1 VTEQRTGTAEG
12 VPYLA
17 VSPPEGTENP
27 GLVAILHG
35 LDHPHSEETMA
46 ATLPLQDV
54 PAWRVYLGL
63 PMSGRRASEGGSE
76 EIMRRAQADAL
87 MNVQAP
93 VMEQAAGELPGA
105 IDDLRRQ
112 LGLNEDAK
120 VALVGTSAG
129 AGAILKAL
137 ADSDVQVEAI
147 ALINPVSTARAAIE
161 AGERVFGT
169 EYRWTGESTAKA
181 DELDF
186 IRRAGEVASGD
197 RQPAIL
203 ILQGEDDDE
212 AFVRSSEDL
221 ERALSKEYRNSDH
234 VSLTMVKGLAHSL
247 GAAADVE
254 PIEREPSNTAA
265 TFVDHEV
272 RGLLARHLV

>member
-1 VTEQRTGTAEG
+1 MTERRTGTAEG

-17 VSPPEGTENP
+17 IPPPEGTENP

-35 LDHPHSEETMA
+35 LDHPNSEDTMA
-46 ATLPLQDV
+46 ATLPLQDM

-63 PMSGRRASEGGSE
+63 PMSGTRAPEGGAE
-76 EIMRRAQADAL
+76 EVMRRAKADAL

-93 VMEQAAGELPGA
+93 VMEQAAEELPAA
-105 IDDLRRQ
+105 IADLRRQ
-112 LGLNEDAK
+112 LGVSEDAK

-137 ADSDVQVEAI
+137 AESDVDVDAV
-147 ALINPVSTARAAIE
+147 ALINPVSNARAAIE
-161 AGERVFGT
+161 AGERAFGT
-169 EYRWTGESTAKA
+169 EYDWTEASTAKA

-186 IRRAGEVASGD
+186 VRRAGEIASRDG
-197 RQPAIL
+197 QPEIL

-212 AFVRSSEDL
+212 AFVRASEEL
-221 ERALSKEYRNSDH
+221 ERALSREYRNPDH
-234 VSLTMVKGLAHSL
+234 ISLTKVKGLAHSL
-247 GAAADVE
+247 GASADFE
-254 PIEREPSNTAA
+254 KEPSDAAA

>member
-1 VTEQRTGTAEG
+1 MSEQRTGTAKG

-17 VSPPEGTENP
+17 VPPPEGTEHP

-35 LDHPHSEETMA
+35 LDHPNSEETMA
-46 ATLPLQDV
+46 ATLPLHDM

-63 PMSGRRASEGGSE
+63 PMSGKRAPEGGSE
-76 EIMRRAQADAL
+76 EIMRRATADAL

-93 VMEQAAGELPGA
+93 VLEQAAGELPGA
-105 IDDLRRQ
+105 IEDLRRQ
-112 LGLNEDAK
+112 LGLSDDAK

-137 ADSDVQVEAI
+137 ADSDMHVDAV
-147 ALINPVSTARAAIE
+147 ALINPVSTARASVE

-169 EYRWTGESTAKA
+169 EYEWTDESTAKA

-186 IRRAGEVASGD
+186 VQRAGEIASRDG
-197 RQPAIL
+197 QPAIL

-212 AFVRSSEDL
+212 AFARSSEEL
-221 ERALSKEYRNSDH
+221 ERALSKEYRNSED
-234 VSLTMVKGLAHSL
+234 VSLTKVKGLAHSL
-247 GAAADVE
+247 GATAD
-254 PIEREPSNTAA
+254 IEKEPSTAAA

>member
-1 VTEQRTGTAEG
+1 VTEPRTGTAEG

-17 VSPPEGTENP
+17 IPPPEGTENP
-27 GLVAILHG
+27 GLVAVLHG
-35 LDHPHSEETMA
+35 LDHPNSEESMA

-63 PMSGRRASEGGSE
+63 PMSGRRAPEGGSE
-76 EIMRRAQADAL
+76 EIMRRAHADAL

-93 VMEQAAGELPGA
+93 VMEQAAGELPAA
-105 IDDLRRQ
+105 IEDLRRQ
-112 LGLNEDAK
+112 LGLSEDAK

-137 ADSDVQVEAI
+137 ADSDMHVEAV
-147 ALINPVSTARAAIE
+147 ALINPVSTARASIE

-169 EYRWTGESTAKA
+169 EYEWTHESTAKA
-181 DELDF
+181 DDLDF
-186 IRRAGEVASGD
+186 VRRAGEIASRDG
-197 RQPAIL
+197 QPAIL

-212 AFVRSSEDL
+212 AFVRSSEEL
-221 ERALSKEYRNSDH
+221 GRALSKEYRNPQD
-234 VSLTMVKGLAHSL
+234 VSLTKVKGLAHSL
-247 GAAADVE
+247 GATADVE
-254 PIEREPSNTAA
+254 KEPSNAAA